1 MLSKEE
7 IEQLIE
13 QVSTDE
19 QGDTA
24 HDEHGDTAQVRMRRM
39 VDGLFDMQIDSD
51 GSGEVSFAE
60 FQAWWHGSTTKRRAA
75 TSTANA
81 IFDSTNGDQSDIF
94 ESSPR
99 STNSAKEPIQAGIQA
114 RPATVGGGY
123 SYYTVDTL
131 QALVDREQLKMN
143 LLGMKSTMR
152 TGTITE

>member
-39 VDGLFDMQIDSD
+39 VDGLFDMQINSD

-81 IFDSTNGDQSDIF
+81 IFDSTNGDESDTF

-99 STNSAKEPIQAGIQA
+99 TPRTTNSAKEPIQA